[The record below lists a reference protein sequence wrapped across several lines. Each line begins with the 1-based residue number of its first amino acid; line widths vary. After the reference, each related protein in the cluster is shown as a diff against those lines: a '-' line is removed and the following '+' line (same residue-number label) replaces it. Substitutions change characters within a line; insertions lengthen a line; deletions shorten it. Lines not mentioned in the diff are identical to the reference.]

1 MFRAH
6 RRLGFVMVAA
16 GTLVPAAAVVAAS
29 PGSFPPPPPGLGVKL
44 LQGPDDRLDD
54 PRAHIYIIDHL
65 APGTTI
71 SRQIG
76 YSNGNTDPM
85 DVTFFAV
92 SADLDGGGFIVGADH
107 TPNELTSWTS
117 FSVDHATIQPGET
130 LPVIVTIAV
139 PANAT
144 RGERYAAALAAT
156 VPSSSTGGGV
166 STISR
171 VGIRIYLSVG
181 TGGEPITAFTIGTMT
196 ASRNAAGHPV
206 VTADIHNT
214 GERAVDLSGSLQ
226 LANGPGSLTAGPF
239 VAKTTATL
247 APGASGH
254 VEIVLDDQV
263 PNGPWDAAI
272 TLKSGITTEIGTAT
286 ITFPSAAGQA
296 EPVAAIITT
305 DNGRSLAL
313 PASAG
318 AAALV
323 LVGATFALA
332 QRRRRHRLGRP

>member
-1 MFRAH
+1 MFRAL
-6 RRLGFVMVAA
+6 RRLGFVIVAA
-16 GTLVPAAAVVAAS
+16 GTLVPAAAVAAAPPVS
-29 PGSFPPPPPGLGVKL
+29 SPPPPAGLGVKL

-54 PRAHIYIIDHL
+54 PRAHSYIIDHL

-76 YSNGNTDPM
+76 YSNGNAEPM
-85 DVTFFAV
+85 DVTFLAV
-92 SADLDGGGFIVGADH
+92 SANLDSGGFVVGADDA
-107 TPNELTSWTS
+107 PSELTSWTS

-130 LPVIVTIAV
+130 LPVTVTIAV

-144 RGERYAAALAAT
+144 KGERYAAALAAT
-156 VPSSSTGGGV
+156 APSAGTGV

-181 TGGEPITAFTIGTMT
+181 TGGEPITAFTIDAMT
-196 ASRNAAGHPV
+196 ASRNEGGHPV
-206 VTADIHNT
+206 VTADVHNT

-263 PNGPWDAAI
+263 PDGPWDATI
-272 TLKSGITTEIGTAT
+272 TMESGITTEAGTAT
-286 ITFPSAAGQA
+286 ITFPSAVGQT
-296 EPVAAIITT
+296 EPAAAIITPET
-305 DNGRSLAL
+305 HRSLAM
-313 PASAG
+313 PAGAG
-318 AAALV
+318 AAAVV
-323 LVGATFALA
+323 LVGTTFTVAR
-332 QRRRRHRLGRP
+332 RRRRHRLAVT